1 MRKTELR
8 TPEAAVLHMVHKLT
22 RPCQIVRVTLR
33 RLSQLAPAISRYL
46 PLWWD
51 NFNGSSNQI
60 SIEMAQCPTRLQRS
74 TRQSAAGSCAATA
87 LLELC
92 ILAPAHPPERECRMS
107 RGCRQ
112 RAHGGMRERE
122 RCRAGRRREPRAECA
137 SARACLYCTPACEC
151 PCMSRDRHASVLCR
165 LSAEVVSVRVS
176 GWRRGSPPPCP
187 PRVRDYYST
196 IPIGYNPTC
205 TCT

>member
-1 MRKTELR
+1 MSD
-8 TPEAAVLHMVHKLT
+8 
-22 RPCQIVRVTLR
+22 TLF
-33 RLSQLAPAISRYL
+33 A
-46 PLWWD
+46 
-51 NFNGSSNQI
+51 
-60 SIEMAQCPTRLQRS
+60 RS

-137 SARACLYCTPACEC
+137 SARACPYCTPACEC

-176 GWRRGSPPPCP
+176 GWRGSPPPCP

-196 IPIGYNPTC
+196 IQPYMYSYEESAVPLQAYKALSARKGDAAQTQSASSRHLPLSPPLVG
-205 TCT
+205 